1 MKAIIA
7 IVVAGLASLSGA
19 ALGDDWIASRLMGSV
34 QQQVAGKWL
43 TVARGDT
50 IPDGHLVRTLSGAR
64 VTLVRGTETVEL
76 APGTQLVIHDRG
88 AVKPFTTITQTAG
101 TVSIEADV
109 RNVKHFAVD
118 TPYLAAIVKGTRFT
132 VTAQK
137 ANSSVSVRRGH
148 VQVES
153 LKNHEIVILAVGQ
166 EATVGEEGG
175 IVVSGEGKLP
185 TVVGANG
192 KAIGVTDKGA
202 KGNAYGI
209 AKQAATSGNGAGAG
223 NGSNGNSGDNGGGN
237 GNAKGHDK

>member
-1 MKAIIA
+1 
-7 IVVAGLASLSGA
+7 
-19 ALGDDWIASRLMGSV
+19 MGSV

-50 IPDGHLVRTLSGAR
+50 ISDGHLVRTLSGAR

-76 APGTQLVIHDRG
+76 APGTQLVIHDRDG
-88 AVKPFTTITQTAG
+88 AKPFTTITQTAG
-101 TVSIEADV
+101 TVSVEADV

-137 ANSSVSVRRGH
+137 ATSSVSVRRGH

-153 LKNHEIVILAVGQ
+153 LENHETVILAVGQ

-192 KAIGVTDKGA
+192 KALGVTEKGA
-202 KGNAYGI
+202 KGNAFGI
-209 AKQAATSGNGAGAG
+209 AKQAATPGNGAGGG
-223 NGSNGNSGDNGGGN
+223 NGGNNSGGGGN
-237 GNAKGHDK
+237 GNSGGNGNGKKP